1 MIKNRGGFPPIK
13 YCENYEK
20 KIDSKD
26 FKKERL
32 FAPKINIKKILN
44 NKPTKLIIDLENKSE
59 ALDIVNEL

>member
-13 YCENYEK
+13 YCDNYEK

-32 FAPKINIKKILN
+32 FSPKINIKKILN
-44 NKPTKLIIDLENKSE
+44 NKPTKLIIDLENKNDT
-59 ALDIVNEL
+59 LDIVNEL